1 MSIHIK
7 RNQKI
12 GSPMVG
18 AGLIALILLVT
29 GFTLVSMHS
38 NDQDQMRSSVA
49 LNSTANSE
57 QRIDR

>member
-18 AGLIALILLVT
+18 AGLIALILLIT
-29 GFTLVSMHS
+29 GFTLVSMHPK
-38 NDQDQMRSSVA
+38 DQGQMGSSVA
-49 LNSTANSE
+49 LNASANSE
-57 QRIDR
+57 QRLDR